1 MAWTP
6 ENGFLTARWDT
17 YSELM
22 MLYLL
27 KIGSPTTLIPAGSW
41 QQIARPTLNYYGLT
55 YITTTAP
62 LFIHQYSHAWF
73 DSRSKQDAYADYF
86 NNSVTATRA
95 QSHGQLGRNVATLLS
110 SGAQPGRT
118 AASSNGRKK
127 GLIVRPRSL
136 A

>member
-41 QQIARPTLNYYGLT
+41 Q
-55 YITTTAP
+55 
-62 LFIHQYSHAWF
+62 
-73 DSRSKQDAYADYF
+73 
-86 NNSVTATRA
+86 
-95 QSHGQLGRNVATLLS
+95 
-110 SGAQPGRT
+110 
-118 AASSNGRKK
+118 
-127 GLIVRPRSL
+127 
-136 A
+136 